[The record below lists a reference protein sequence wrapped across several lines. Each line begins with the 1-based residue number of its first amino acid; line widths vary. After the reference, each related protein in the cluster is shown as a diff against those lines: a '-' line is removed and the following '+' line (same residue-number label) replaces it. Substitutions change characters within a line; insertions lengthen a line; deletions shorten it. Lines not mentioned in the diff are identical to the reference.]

1 LSSLEG
7 SVALVTGASRGI
19 GLAIGEA
26 LLANDA
32 RVVRMARSLA
42 TTSIENCTDFKC
54 DVTNEDEV
62 CRTIA
67 RVIES
72 VGVPDIV
79 VNNAGTF
86 MLKPLAETTK
96 QEFDNSLRVN
106 LTGPFLVLRELLPY
120 LIKKDRAHIVTIGS
134 IADHVPFPGNAAYGS
149 SKYGLR
155 GLHEVLARELQ
166 GTDVRTTLISPGP
179 TDTGLWDELSGA
191 GDRTVA
197 DRANML
203 YAEDVAQAVLF
214 AVSMPARANVDL
226 IRISPLA

>member
-1 LSSLEG
+1 M
-7 SVALVTGASRGI
+7 TGASRGI
-19 GLAIGEA
+19 GLAIGET

-32 RVVRMARSLA
+32 RVVRLARSLT

-62 CRTIA
+62 RTTIA
-67 RVIES
+67 RVVEV

-96 QEFDNSLRVN
+96 EEFDNSLRVN
-106 LTGPFLVLRELLPY
+106 LTGPFLVLRELLPH

-134 IADHVPFPGNAAYGS
+134 VADHVPFAGNAAYGS

-179 TDTGLWDELSGA
+179 TDTGLWDDLSGE

-203 YAEDVAQAVLF
+203 HAEDVAQAVLF
-214 AVSMPARANVDL
+214 AVSMPDRANVDL